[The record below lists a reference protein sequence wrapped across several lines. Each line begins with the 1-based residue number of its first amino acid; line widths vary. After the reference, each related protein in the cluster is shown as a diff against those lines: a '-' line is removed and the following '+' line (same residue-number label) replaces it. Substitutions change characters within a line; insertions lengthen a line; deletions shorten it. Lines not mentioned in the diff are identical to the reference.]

1 MAALTL
7 PQVLDLSAA
16 LPLRALLI
24 AHRGAD
30 LDLDAAGVERLGGL
44 CLQVLLAARRTWEAD
59 RMTLRL
65 LNLSDPC
72 RDALRLAQAETA
84 LGAEG

>member
-7 PQVLDLSAA
+7 PQVLDLRAA
-16 LPLRALLI
+16 PPLRALLL

-44 CLQVLLAARRTWEAD
+44 CLQVLLAARGTWQAD
-59 RMTLRL
+59 GMSLRIV
-65 LNLSDPC
+65 NLSEPC
-72 RDALRLAQAETA
+72 RDALRLAQAETV
-84 LGAEG
+84 LGVGE